1 MISIEDFAKIDLRVG
16 TIVAA
21 ERVPGATKILKL
33 TIDIGDRQMN
43 TASGI
48 AQYYQPD
55 GLVGRRVVVVA
66 NLQPAVIRGIESQ
79 GMILAAS
86 QEGSGVVLVSP
97 AEEIPNGAKVK

>member
-1 MISIEDFAKIDLRVG
+1 MVSIEDFAKIDLRVG
-16 TIVAA
+16 TVVSA

-33 TIDIGDRQMN
+33 TIDIGERQIT

-48 AQYYQPD
+48 AQHYQPEE
-55 GLVGRRVVVVA
+55 LVGRRVVVVA

-86 QEGSGVVLVSP
+86 QEGGKTVLVAP
-97 AEEIPNGAKVK
+97 AEGIPNGSKVK

>member
-1 MISIEDFAKIDLRVG
+1 MISIEDFAKIELRVG

-21 ERVPGATKILKL
+21 EHVPGATKILKL
-33 TIDIGDRQMN
+33 TIDIGDRQIT

-48 AQYYQPD
+48 AQHYEPE
-55 GLVGRRVVVVA
+55 GLAGRRVVVVA

-86 QEGSGVVLVSP
+86 QEGGKVVLVGP
-97 AEEIPNGAKVK
+97 AEDIPNGAKVR